1 MTLPWPSP
9 HWARR
14 SSGSPAT
21 SGASWSTS
29 TGCGWARITT
39 AYRGRPRREPQ
50 AQSALPV
57 ALGLMFTR
65 WELGFIN
72 ALSAGLTLAS
82 GVVFLGFLLRKA
94 SIKAYYLLGAGTL
107 YMRSSG

>member
-1 MTLPWPSP
+1 M
-9 HWARR
+9 
-14 SSGSPAT
+14 
-21 SGASWSTS
+21 
-29 TGCGWARITT
+29 T

-50 AQSALPV
+50 AQSTLPV

-72 ALSAGLTLAS
+72 PLSAGLALAS

-94 SIKAYYLLGAGTL
+94 SIKAYYLLDAGTL
-107 YMRSSG
+107 YTAFVGVPIYQIVA